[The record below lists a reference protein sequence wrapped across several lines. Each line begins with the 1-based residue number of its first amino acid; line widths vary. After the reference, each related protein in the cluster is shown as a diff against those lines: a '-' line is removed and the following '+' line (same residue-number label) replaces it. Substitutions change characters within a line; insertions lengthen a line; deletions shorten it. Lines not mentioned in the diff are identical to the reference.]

1 MEILKLS
8 HPNDYIDDFCIET
21 ESTIQRESTGANE
34 TKRNIILI
42 IKSAGQVLVQ
52 QVSSITQKQFS
63 TMRTF

>member
-1 MEILKLS
+1 MLKLS